1 MRIDNKPKIESVM
14 NHPETDYRIPD
25 GEYQGIV
32 GKHLLRLSAVKL
44 GENEVTFKRQY
55 TVGGMHYTVRSVFPI
70 SNSPTAEENL
80 KRLMAN
86 HLEKDA

>member
-1 MRIDNKPKIESVM
+1 M
-14 NHPETDYRIPD
+14 NQKTKTNLQVPENDYRIPD

-44 GENEVTFKRQY
+44 DENEVTFKRQY

-80 KRLMAN
+80 KRLMVN